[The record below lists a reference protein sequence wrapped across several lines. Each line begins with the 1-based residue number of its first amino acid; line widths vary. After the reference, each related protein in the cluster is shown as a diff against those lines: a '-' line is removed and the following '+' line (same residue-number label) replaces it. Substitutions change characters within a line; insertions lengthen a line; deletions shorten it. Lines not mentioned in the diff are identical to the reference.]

1 MNKIDFICEMN
12 SRLHGLPEEDINK
25 SIDYY
30 CEIIE
35 DSVEDGKSE
44 EEAVASLGEID
55 EIVSQIMM
63 DIPLSKIVKA
73 KAKPNRALRVWEI
86 VLIALGSPIWLSL
99 LIAVFSVV
107 LAVYISI
114 WAVVVSLYA
123 VVLSVAVST
132 LAVAIGIF
140 VSLFK
145 GLFLNSLIFL
155 SFALVCA
162 GLTILLFIGTNYFA
176 KGTFFL
182 GKLCVKGLKRMFVGR
197 TAK

>member
-1 MNKIDFICEMN
+1 MNKRDFICEMN
-12 SRLHGLPEEDINK
+12 SRLYGLPEEDVNK

-30 CEIIE
+30 CELIE
-35 DSVEDGKSE
+35 DSIEDGKSE

-73 KAKPNRALRVWEI
+73 KAKPERKLKAWEI
-86 VLIALGSPIWLSL
+86 IFLVLGSPIWLSI
-99 LIAVFSVV
+99 LIALFSVA

-114 WAVVVSLYA
+114 WAVVVSFYA

-132 LAVAIGIF
+132 LAVIVGAF
-140 VSLFK
+140 VSLLE

-155 SFALVCA
+155 SLALICA
-162 GLTILLFIGTNYFA
+162 GLTILLFIGTNYLA

-182 GKLCVKGLKRMFVGR
+182 GKLCVKGIKRMFVGR
-197 TAK
+197 TVK

>member
-12 SRLHGLPEEDINK
+12 SRLYGLPEEDVNK

-35 DSVEDGKSE
+35 DSIEDGKSE
-44 EEAVASLGEID
+44 EEAVEALGEID

-73 KAKPNRALRVWEI
+73 KAKPERKLKAWEVI
-86 VLIALGSPIWLSL
+86 FLVLGSPIWLSL
-99 LIAVFSVV
+99 LIALFSVV

-132 LAVAIGIF
+132 LAVIVGVF

-155 SFALVCA
+155 SLALICA
-162 GLTILLFIGTNYFA
+162 GFTILLFIGTNYFA

-182 GKLCVKGLKRMFVGR
+182 GKLCVKGIKRMFVGR
-197 TAK
+197 AVK

>member
-12 SRLHGLPEEDINK
+12 SRLYGLPEEDVNK

-30 CEIIE
+30 CELIE
-35 DSVEDGKSE
+35 DSIEDGKSE
-44 EEAVASLGEID
+44 EEAVEALGEID

-63 DIPLSKIVKA
+63 DVPLSKIVKA
-73 KAKPNRALRVWEI
+73 KAKPSRALRVWEI
-86 VLIALGSPIWLSL
+86 ILLVLGSPIWLSL
-99 LIAVFSVV
+99 LITLFSVI
-107 LAVYISI
+107 LAVYISL
-114 WAVVVSLYA
+114 WAVVVSFYA

-132 LAVAIGIF
+132 LVVIVGTF

-155 SFALVCA
+155 SLALICA
-162 GLTILLFIGTNYFA
+162 GLTILLFIGTNYLA

-182 GKLCVKGLKRMFVGR
+182 GKLCVKGIKRMFVRR
-197 TAK
+197 TVK